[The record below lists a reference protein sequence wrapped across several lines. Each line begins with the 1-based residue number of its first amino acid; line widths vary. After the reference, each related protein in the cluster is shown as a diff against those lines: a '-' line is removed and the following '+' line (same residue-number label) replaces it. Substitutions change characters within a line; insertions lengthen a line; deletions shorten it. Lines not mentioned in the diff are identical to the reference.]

1 MEETRALSDLELAVA
16 RAFQLRGKSRLNR
29 TEFTF
34 ALAYELKWF
43 TPEESK
49 EVLEAAL
56 KQGVLKETGDRLVPA
71 FNVKGVVVP
80 PDFKPGKDILE
91 EKSLFDRTLDLLVS
105 AGIDRVAALELIGQ
119 KQKEYGGLVTPE
131 AAALII
137 AREKKLNVEPYIDE
151 AYKEII
157 QEKK

>member
-1 MEETRALSDLELAVA
+1 MSDLELAVA

-49 EVLEAAL
+49 DVLDAAL
-56 KQGVLKETGDRLVPA
+56 KQGLLKEEGGKLAPT

-80 PDFKPGKDILE
+80 ADFKPGMAILE
-91 EKSLFDRTLDLLVS
+91 KKSLFDRTLDLLAS
-105 AGIDRVAALELIGQ
+105 AGIDRATALEMIGK

-131 AAALII
+131 VAALII
-137 AREKKLNVEPYIDE
+137 AKEKKLNIEPYVDE
-151 AYKEII
+151 AYR
-157 QEKK
+157 QVLEKKN